1 MKVKIYER
9 KKNKGFFDGSCKF
22 CSKEVNFYDRHD
34 KNNKFKWIDLNS
46 KNSDLVKLGIS
57 KSELLKSLHIQL
69 HDGRIIKGVNAF
81 RIIWK
86 EYPFLKLISYI
97 LDFKIVRIVT
107 ARPIYRFLVKLKSL
121 FN

>member
-1 MKVKIYER
+1 MKEKKI
-9 KKNKGFFDGSCKF
+9 KVFFDGSCKF

-97 LDFKIVRIVT
+97 LDFKIVRIV

>member
-9 KKNKGFFDGSCKF
+9 KKIKVFFDGSCKF
-22 CSKEVNFYDRHD
+22 ARVVNFYDRHD

-69 HDGRIIKGVNAF
+69 HDGRIIKA
-81 RIIWK
+81 
-86 EYPFLKLISYI
+86 
-97 LDFKIVRIVT
+97 
-107 ARPIYRFLVKLKSL
+107 
-121 FN
+121 